1 MTDSRPADYTP
12 SHFGICVS
20 NLDRSVRFYCD
31 GLGFEPIDR
40 LELDSASMP
49 GLEHALEV
57 RADVAITSAF
67 VERDGVRLE
76 LIEFREPRPVGAP
89 SARRNQLGL
98 THLCVFVADVDAAAE
113 RLLEYGGLVLDQTRR
128 HVGTDI
134 VFVMDP
140 DGVRIELLR
149 GGPPPESG
157 PADD

>member
-12 SHFGICVS
+12 SHFGVCVS

-31 GLGFEPIDR
+31 GLGFEPTER
-40 LELDSASMP
+40 LELDSGSMP
-49 GLEHALEV
+49 GLDHALEV
-57 RADVAITSAF
+57 RADVAITSQF

-76 LIEFREPRPVGAP
+76 LIEFREPRPVGSP

-98 THLCVFVADVDAAAE
+98 THLCVLVADVDDAAE
-113 RLLEYGGLVLDQTRR
+113 RLLQYGGLVLDPTRQS
-128 HVGTDI
+128 VGTDV

-149 GGPPPESG
+149 GAPPTPDG
-157 PADD
+157 

>member
-1 MTDSRPADYTP
+1 MTGSRPADYTP
-12 SHFGICVS
+12 SHVGICVS

-49 GLEHALEV
+49 GLDRALEV

-76 LIEFREPRPVGAP
+76 LIEFRNPRPVGSP

-113 RLLEYGGLVLDQTRR
+113 RLLQYGGLVLDPTRQN
-128 HVGTDI
+128 VGTDV

-140 DGVRIELLR
+140 DGVRVELLR
-149 GGPPPESG
+149 GAPPATG
-157 PADD
+157 H